1 MVKSQPLFLN
11 WERDAAEG
19 MVTLVFKWLGFS
31 LESRESRKQMFQ
43 FINHSFCLIISIC
56 CIHWQNAIS
65 SQMVSEHGMVVP
77 KVQSPGTLVK
87 VECRSGKEQTEYP
100 AQRPLQ
106 INSDLIC
113 QLLCFYPSVSISV
126 FLVIQLCLTLCDPMV
141 CSLPGSS
148 LHGIFQGRILE
159 WVAMSSSRESS
170 QPRDRTHVSI
180 LFFLNFIL
188 FFNFT
193 ILYWF
198 CHIST

>member
-1 MVKSQPLFLN
+1 MEWWSPRSSLLELWWRWSVDQ
-11 WERDAAEG
+11 ER
-19 MVTLVFKWLGFS
+19 S
-31 LESRESRKQMFQ
+31 KQ
-43 FINHSFCLIISIC
+43 N
-56 CIHWQNAIS
+56 
-65 SQMVSEHGMVVP
+65 
-77 KVQSPGTLVK
+77 
-87 VECRSGKEQTEYP
+87 P

-113 QLLCFYPSVSISV
+113 QLLSFYPSVSISM
-126 FLVIQLCLTLCDPMV
+126 FLVIQLCLTLCDPMD

-159 WVAMSSSRESS
+159 WVAMPSSRESS

-180 LFFLNFIL
+180 LFFFNFIL

-198 CHIST
+198 CHISTWILHRYTQVSILYHLSHQGSLYLQLFWFLQV